1 MRSDLTQCYTLGN
14 PTSIDPRNYDVRP
27 PFVND
32 NNSNIEDR
40 EMEIAIVETFVYL
53 NSELDLMRKMLD
65 HVLDINN
72 GAKINDLT
80 RDVHDFEVILHDFF
94 NVLGNVNAGKVKTDR
109 ESVIQYYHVIK
120 LKIFCR

>member
-1 MRSDLTQCYTLGN
+1 MRSDLTSMLHFCN

-53 NSELDLMRKMLD
+53 NSEL
-65 HVLDINN
+65 I
-72 GAKINDLT
+72 
-80 RDVHDFEVILHDFF
+80 
-94 NVLGNVNAGKVKTDR
+94 
-109 ESVIQYYHVIK
+109 
-120 LKIFCR
+120 

>member
-1 MRSDLTQCYTLGN
+1 MTITQILK
-14 PTSIDPRNYDVRP
+14 I
-27 PFVND
+27 
-32 NNSNIEDR
+32 

-94 NVLGNVNAGKVKTDR
+94 NVLGNVNAGKS
-109 ESVIQYYHVIK
+109 EN
-120 LKIFCR
+120 